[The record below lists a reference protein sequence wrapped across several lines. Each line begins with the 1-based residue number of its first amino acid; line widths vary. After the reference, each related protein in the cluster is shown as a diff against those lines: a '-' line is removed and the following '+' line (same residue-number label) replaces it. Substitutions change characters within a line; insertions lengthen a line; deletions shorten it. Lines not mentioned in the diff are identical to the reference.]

1 MNTTT
6 IKALIFAAGALV
18 GSAVTYI
25 LCSKAAK
32 DRRDELVADYE
43 AEIKELGE
51 SIYAKDIPQES
62 QEAGSSTDPMKFK
75 TEERTDYSGYF
86 NPESVNG
93 PKMTANSYENIVR
106 QSSFPGSEDEGPVLV
121 EQEVYEKNPDGYTKF
136 ELRYYMDDDYLC
148 DVQDIDTPIMDIEKY
163 VGYDNLS
170 VFRHTDAEYIWIVN
184 HRTCSIYEVEVYRN
198 GPCPINDIFDPD

>member
-6 IKALIFAAGALV
+6 MKTLIFAAGALV

-32 DRRDELVADYE
+32 DRRDELIADYE
-43 AEIKELGE
+43 AEIKELNE

-62 QEAGSSTDPMKFK
+62 QEAGSSTYPMKFNRGEK
-75 TEERTDYSGYF
+75 TDYSGYF
-86 NPESVNG
+86 NPEAVDG
-93 PKMTANSYENIVR
+93 PKMTASSYENIVR
-106 QSSFPGSEDEGPVLV
+106 QGSFPGSEDEGPVLV
-121 EQEVYEKNPDGYTKF
+121 EQEVYENNPDGYTRL

-163 VGYDNLS
+163 VGYDNLE
-170 VFRHTDAEYIWIVN
+170 VFRRTDAEYIWIVN
-184 HRTCSIYEVEVYRN
+184 RKTRCIYEVEVYRN